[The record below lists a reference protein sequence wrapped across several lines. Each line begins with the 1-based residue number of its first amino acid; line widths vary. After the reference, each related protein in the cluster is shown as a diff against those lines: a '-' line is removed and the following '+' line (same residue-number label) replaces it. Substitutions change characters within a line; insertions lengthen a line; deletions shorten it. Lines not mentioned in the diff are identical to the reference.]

1 MNWRGGPKPLL
12 PVVVERV
19 AARLLDLLRTG
30 VALAVGLVPAACSE
44 FVGQN
49 LFSDRWEFQLDRINY
64 LENLPLI
71 VFGVV
76 VALGYELLRLAR
88 KGTTAGKVALR
99 LELRV
104 AGEPGLAASRRRAV
118 CRYLVTFGA
127 CVAASGVAFGVAAA
141 VGIFWSAGRVVG
153 LSVVSCVAVWVSCL
167 VSALLR
173 ADRRGWHDVV
183 AGTVLVSH
191 YVPPPRRRTAG
202 RDQE

>member
-1 MNWRGGPKPLL
+1 MSWPRGSEPLL
-12 PVVVERV
+12 PTVAERA
-19 AARLLDLLRTG
+19 AARFLDLLRTG

-88 KGTTAGKVALR
+88 KGTTAGKASLR

-104 AGEPGLAASRRRAV
+104 AREPGLAASRRRAV
-118 CRYLVTFGA
+118 RRYLVSVGA

-141 VGIFWSAGRVVG
+141 VGIVWSPGRVVG
-153 LSVVSCVAVWVSCL
+153 LAVVPCVAVWASCL
-167 VSALLR
+167 VSASMR

-183 AGTVLVSH
+183 TGTVLVIGS
-191 YVPPPRRRTAG
+191 VPSSSAGAAGTDRR
-202 RDQE
+202 